1 MVDGVVFA
9 GPAKSSLA
17 DIAQAVG
24 SSTMASLVGGPAHPT
39 RDNARGL
46 CEGRDYDDVVSLLK
60 AMKALLRA
68 LLGCPT
74 GSVGR
79 TLAAPIRC

>member
-1 MVDGVVFA
+1 MQEDSFA
-9 GPAKSSLA
+9 AGLQGRAA
-17 DIAQAVG
+17 TVG
-24 SSTMASLVGGPAHPT
+24 TT
-39 RDNARGL
+39 ARALLRKAPGL